1 MILGEL
7 VAPTTFPPASIG
19 SDAYLCDFGILVP
32 AGTSVP
38 NKLQSQPGYCAPE
51 LFHNIKPSLASEAWS
66 YMVLF
71 LYLYTE
77 RLVFAVGPGF
87 TGVLNSIVD
96 GVGLLPQE
104 WKGHYGA
111 HDKAKAKAW
120 WYGNG
125 SPAKNMFSVFLD
137 MHRPDMNM
145 AEKALVLSIIQQVF
159 RQGPKIASRPWD
171 FWEIKISRR

>member
-1 MILGEL
+1 MG
-7 VAPTTFPPASIG
+7 G

-38 NKLQSQPGYCAPE
+38 NKLQSQPGYCAPK
-51 LFHNIKPSLASEAWS
+51 LFHNMEHSFTSDVWI

-77 RLVFAVGPGF
+77 RLVFAVGRGF
-87 TGVLNSIVD
+87 AGVLNSIID

-104 WKGHYGA
+104 WKGHYEA
-111 HDKAKAKAW
+111 QDKAKAKES

-125 SPAKNMFSVFLD
+125 SPAKNVFSAFLD
-137 MHRPDMNM
+137 RHRPDINA
-145 AEKALVLSIIQQVF
+145 AETGLVLSIMHQVF
-159 RQGPKIASRPWD
+159 RPRPKDRITAAGLLGNED
-171 FWEIKISRR
+171 FKALMSIYGVH